1 VVNAIWCL
9 IVGGLL
15 MSMGLVGSALKRLPL
30 SAAMVYLAI
39 GFALGPT
46 GAGLLSLR
54 LPDDVTH
61 LRMIAEVGILVS
73 LFAIGLRL
81 RVPPSDRRWALP
93 LRLGVLAMMLTVAS
107 LALLGVLALHLSV
120 GVAVLLGAMMAPTD
134 PVLAHD
140 VGVRDAGDVELVR
153 FTLSGE
159 GGLNDG
165 TAYPFALL
173 GLLLCEAS
181 GHDGTSG
188 ISWAF
193 VGSVAWGV
201 IGGIGGGWLLGVATA
216 RFVAFMRS
224 RYGQAL
230 GLEGFFTL
238 GLIAL
243 SYGVAL
249 ITHGYGFLAV
259 FAAGVAMRRVEHQ
272 SSGDK
277 SSKEVVGTVN
287 TQDVEA
293 TATDPERAHAFI
305 AESVMGFT
313 IELEHIAEVALM
325 LLIGC
330 LVSQYW
336 VAMLTWHS
344 AGVVA
349 ALLIVIRPLATQIS
363 LVGSSASRTQRWLI
377 GWLGIRGVGSL
388 YYLMLALERGPRAEL
403 APVIPWVL
411 AAISTSVVL
420 HGISATPLMRRY
432 GRDTARRR

>member
-1 VVNAIWCL
+1 VPLRNFGILAVVDAIWWL

-15 MSMGLVGSALKRLPL
+15 MFMGLVGSALKQLPL
-30 SAAMVYLAI
+30 SAAMVYLGI

-54 LPDDVTH
+54 LPGDVAH
-61 LRMIAEVGILVS
+61 LRMISEVGILVS

-81 RVPPSDRRWALP
+81 RVPPSDRRWTLP

-107 LALLGVLALHLSV
+107 LALLGVLAFHLSV

-173 GLLLCEAS
+173 GLLLCDPAA
-181 GHDGTSG
+181 HDGTSG
-188 ISWAF
+188 VSWTF

-201 IGGIGGGWLLGVATA
+201 MGGIGGGWMLGVATA

-243 SYGVAL
+243 SYGGAL

-277 SSKEVVGTVN
+277 SSKEAVGTVD
-287 TQDVEA
+287 TEDIEA
-293 TATDPERAHAFI
+293 TATDPKRAHAFM

-313 IELEHIAEVALM
+313 LELERIAEVSLM
-325 LLIGC
+325 LVIGC

-336 VAMLTWHS
+336 NAMLDWHS
-344 AGVVA
+344 AVVVA
-349 ALLIVIRPLATQIS
+349 ALLVIIRPLATQAS
-363 LVGSSASRTQRWLI
+363 LVGSSASGTQRWLI
-377 GWLGIRGVGSL
+377 GWLGIRGVGSV
-388 YYLMLALERGPRAEL
+388 YYLMLALERGPRSEL
-403 APVIPWVL
+403 ATVIP
-411 AAISTSVVL
+411 
-420 HGISATPLMRRY
+420 
-432 GRDTARRR
+432 

>member
-1 VVNAIWCL
+1 VVNAIWWL

-15 MSMGLVGSALKRLPL
+15 MSMSLVGSALKRLPL
-30 SAAMVYLAI
+30 TAAMVYLAI

-46 GAGLLSLR
+46 GAGLMSLR
-54 LPDDVTH
+54 LPDEITH

-107 LALLGVLALHLSV
+107 LALLGILAFHLSV

-140 VGVRDAGDVELVR
+140 VGVREAGDVELVR

-173 GLLLCEAS
+173 GLLLCDAA
-181 GHDGTSG
+181 GHDGMLG

-193 VGSVAWGV
+193 VGSVTWGV

-224 RYGQAL
+224 RHGQAL
-230 GLEGFFTL
+230 GLEGFFAL

-277 SSKEVVGTVN
+277 SSREAVGTVDA
-287 TQDVEA
+287 QDVEA

-305 AESVMGFT
+305 AESVLGFS

-330 LVSQYW
+330 LVSQHW

-344 AGVVA
+344 AAVVA
-349 ALLIVIRPLATQIS
+349 ALLIVIRPLAAQIS
-363 LVGSSASRTQRWLI
+363 LIGSSASRTQRWLI
-377 GWLGIRGVGSL
+377 GWLGIRGVGSV
-388 YYLMLALERGPRAEL
+388 YYLMLALERGPRTEL

-432 GRDTARRR
+432 GRDTARRG